1 VDDLR
6 VMRSDLAATGA
17 RYTALS
23 LAPMAGGPHAGR

>member
-23 LAPMAGGPHAGR
+23 VAPLAGGSRAGR